1 MRKLEQ
7 EMINAVRNN
16 KNFRSSNTD
25 VIIDGHIVKVYLH
38 NNLIFAKNK
47 RNGKVMYS
55 NCGWE
60 TNTTKS
66 RLNALGCNVRQKNYT
81 WYNEDGSLF
90 KNGKLSDI
98 M

>member
-1 MRKLEQ
+1 MNKLEQ
-7 EMINAVRNN
+7 NMVNAVRNN

-47 RNGKVMYS
+47 RNGKIMFS
-55 NCGWE
+55 SCGWC

-66 RLNALGCNVRQKNYT
+66 RLNALGANIKQKNWI
-81 WYNEDGSLF
+81 WYNMDGSDF
-90 KNGKLSDI
+90 KDGKLSDI